1 MDRVNYSK
9 LFDLF
14 RKLYACPAY
23 NSKYGRALVPLRY
36 FFELTYRCNLQCPY
50 CYVGNDRNK
59 QELSTQDWFDVIQQI
74 PLYSFVTLV
83 GGEPLIRADFVEILE
98 KVCRKTFGKVNVVS
112 NGILLNDDIIKSFI
126 KNKMINTAWKENHI
140 FIKNIK

>member
-1 MDRVNYSK
+1 M
-9 LFDLF
+9 F
-14 RKLYACPAY
+14 RKVYACPAY

-59 QELSTQDWFDVIQQI
+59 QELSTQDWFDVIEQI

-112 NGILLNDDIIKSFI
+112 TKTKVLGSFESMSDAFAAI
-126 KNKMINTAWKENHI
+126 KNSEYGETGSRINKLMLS
-140 FIKNIK
+140 FKNKTKT